1 MQNEVESLRKNSSA
15 ELVQLAIDFKN
26 IIDFDVRQMIE
37 DVAEAYGKNID
48 WSNTQDIIEWLDTEI
63 SNYEKQEN
71 DIS

>member
-1 MQNEVESLRKNSSA
+1 
-15 ELVQLAIDFKN
+15 
-26 IIDFDVRQMIE
+26 MIE

>member
-1 MQNEVESLRKNSSA
+1 MQNEVESLRKNRSA